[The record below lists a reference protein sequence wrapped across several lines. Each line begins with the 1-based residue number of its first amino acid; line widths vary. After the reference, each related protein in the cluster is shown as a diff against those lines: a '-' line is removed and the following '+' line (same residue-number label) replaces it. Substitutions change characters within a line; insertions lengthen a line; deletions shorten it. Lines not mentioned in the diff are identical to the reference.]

1 MFGVGL
7 FSEYISVIFGVVLW
21 VEVVLH
27 SQDELIEVRFIFF
40 FFFWCGLFRQ
50 QFVNKIIHLFPYK
63 SSQNCFLSFLIF
75 YVVCS
80 EIIFQSVDIFCPLS
94 TLFSDSQSNSG

>member
-40 FFFWCGLFRQ
+40 FFSG
-50 QFVNKIIHLFPYK
+50 
-63 SSQNCFLSFLIF
+63 
-75 YVVCS
+75 VVCS
-80 EIIFQSVDIFCPLS
+80 DSNSLIRSFICSPTKVRRIAFC
-94 TLFSDSQSNSG
+94 LFSSSMLYAVK